1 MKIKI
6 LFLGTMFHQ
15 QLKICHW
22 WFFVDCE
29 SSEMFYKMAPIDKEE
44 EDEMSKDMSLP
55 KSSFDFTRGQSLR
68 RRQRRRRVPRRPQNY
83 NRKKRF
89 GRMNFDQ
96 EIDTIKKE
104 IIKML
109 SLL

>member
-1 MKIKI
+1 
-6 LFLGTMFHQ
+6 MFHQ

-22 WFFVDCE
+22 WFFVDCD
-29 SSEMFYKMAPIDKEE
+29 SSEMFYEMDPMFDQEE
-44 EDEMSKDMSLP
+44 EDAMSRRDMSLP
-55 KSSFDFTRGQSLR
+55 KSNFDFTRGQSLR
-68 RRQRRRRVPRRPQNY
+68 RKERRRRLPRKHQNY

-89 GRMNFDQ
+89 GRWNIDQ

-109 SLL
+109 SYFD

>member
-1 MKIKI
+1 
-6 LFLGTMFHQ
+6 MFHQ

-22 WFFVDCE
+22 WFFVDCD
-29 SSEMFYKMAPIDKEE
+29 STEMFYKMAPLDKEV
-44 EDEMSKDMSLP
+44 EDEMSRDMSLP

-68 RRQRRRRVPRRPQNY
+68 RRQRRRRGPKIPQHY

-89 GRMNFDQ
+89 GRMNVDQ

-104 IIKML
+104 ILKML
-109 SLL
+109 SFF

>member
-1 MKIKI
+1 
-6 LFLGTMFHQ
+6 MFHQ

-22 WFFVDCE
+22 WFFVDCD
-29 SSEMFYKMAPIDKEE
+29 STEMFYKMAPLDKEV
-44 EDEMSKDMSLP
+44 EDEMSRDMSLP

-68 RRQRRRRVPRRPQNY
+68 RRQRRRRVPKIPQNY

-89 GRMNFDQ
+89 GRMNVDQ

-104 IIKML
+104 ILKML
-109 SLL
+109 SSITAQILTKDPT